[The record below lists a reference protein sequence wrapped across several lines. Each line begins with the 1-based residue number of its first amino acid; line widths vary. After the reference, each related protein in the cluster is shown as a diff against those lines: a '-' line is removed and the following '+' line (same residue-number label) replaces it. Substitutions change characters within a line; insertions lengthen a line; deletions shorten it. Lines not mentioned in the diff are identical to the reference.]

1 MADIF
6 MPANARLD
14 DAHGWKHRKRSLTLF
29 TGWTDKFG
37 MLLGPE
43 GTSSPP
49 PSGGGFLCLLRRVQ
63 APHSYQL
70 LVGFAGPGVFGGFA
84 LWVCG
89 LVGVC
94 ELDSG
99 CEHLVVRCQTGQSSE
114 FLPAG
119 GCDVGC

>member
-29 TGWTDKFG
+29 TGWTDEFG

-49 PSGGGFLCLLRRVQ
+49 PSGGGFLCLLRRVRTSR
-63 APHSYQL
+63 PYRFRFFSPL
-70 LVGFAGPGVFGGFA
+70 CEGSGSFGGLCDGFVGW
-84 LWVCG
+84 WVFVNWIVDASI
-89 LVGVC
+89 L
-94 ELDSG
+94 
-99 CEHLVVRCQTGQSSE
+99 
-114 FLPAG
+114 
-119 GCDVGC
+119 